1 MLIENYIPY
10 GWKNRVSRESL
21 SILTHQNDR
30 KNRLEMKEALIDRGV
45 LIVSDSGGYFRPDG
59 SKEDILKAKGYLLR
73 EQARSS
79 SCRRAC
85 KAIAAALGPNKPEDD
100 LIKNQMSLFDFLE

>member
-45 LIVSDSGGYFRPDG
+45 LIVSDSGGYFRPDKSEG
-59 SKEDILKAKGYLLR
+59 VSIKGAGKEFQLPQGL
-73 EQARSS
+73 
-79 SCRRAC
+79 
-85 KAIAAALGPNKPEDD
+85 
-100 LIKNQMSLFDFLE
+100 